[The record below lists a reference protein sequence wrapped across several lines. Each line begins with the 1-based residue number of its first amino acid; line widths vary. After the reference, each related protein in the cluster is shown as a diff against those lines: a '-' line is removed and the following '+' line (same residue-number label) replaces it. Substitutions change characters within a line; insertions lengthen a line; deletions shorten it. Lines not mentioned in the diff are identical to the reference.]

1 VPGSPYRWAI
11 LAVCVAGFM
20 QTHVHRV
27 GFAPLIPVGVLT
39 DRLGARRVMLGCMG
53 RELPRRL
60 QRLRGLRGGGPR
72 HRHVCAGNRP
82 PARGMMSGMEILDPV
97 GSTSAASR
105 TLAPRPASLAGAV
118 IGVLDNSKPNARVLL
133 EGVARA
139 LAQKVGARDVK
150 IWGKPGASIG
160 ATAAVLDEIA
170 AQCGA
175 VLTASAD

>member
-1 VPGSPYRWAI
+1 
-11 LAVCVAGFM
+11 
-20 QTHVHRV
+20 
-27 GFAPLIPVGVLT
+27 
-39 DRLGARRVMLGCMG
+39 
-53 RELPRRL
+53 
-60 QRLRGLRGGGPR
+60 
-72 HRHVCAGNRP
+72 
-82 PARGMMSGMEILDPV
+82 MMSRPMDILDPV

-105 TLAPRPASLAGAV
+105 TLSPRPGSLEGGV

-139 LAQKVGARDVK
+139 LARKMGARDVRV
-150 IWGKPGASIG
+150 WRKPGASIG

>member
-1 VPGSPYRWAI
+1 
-11 LAVCVAGFM
+11 
-20 QTHVHRV
+20 
-27 GFAPLIPVGVLT
+27 
-39 DRLGARRVMLGCMG
+39 
-53 RELPRRL
+53 
-60 QRLRGLRGGGPR
+60 
-72 HRHVCAGNRP
+72 
-82 PARGMMSGMEILDPV
+82 MMSAMDILDPV

-160 ATAAVLDEIA
+160 ATPAVLDEIA

>member
-1 VPGSPYRWAI
+1 
-11 LAVCVAGFM
+11 
-20 QTHVHRV
+20 
-27 GFAPLIPVGVLT
+27 
-39 DRLGARRVMLGCMG
+39 
-53 RELPRRL
+53 
-60 QRLRGLRGGGPR
+60 
-72 HRHVCAGNRP
+72 
-82 PARGMMSGMEILDPV
+82 MMAAMEILDPV
-97 GSTSAASR
+97 GSTAAASR
-105 TLAPRPASLAGAV
+105 TLAPRPATLAGTV

-160 ATAAVLDEIA
+160 ASTAVLDEIA

>member
-1 VPGSPYRWAI
+1 
-11 LAVCVAGFM
+11 M
-20 QTHVHRV
+20 
-27 GFAPLIPVGVLT
+27 
-39 DRLGARRVMLGCMG
+39 D
-53 RELPRRL
+53 
-60 QRLRGLRGGGPR
+60 
-72 HRHVCAGNRP
+72 
-82 PARGMMSGMEILDPV
+82 ILDPV

-105 TLAPRPASLAGAV
+105 TLSPRPGSLEGGV

-139 LAQKVGARDVK
+139 LARKMGDRDVRV
-150 IWGKPGASIG
+150 WRKPGASIG